1 MMVLT
6 WNLFHGRSVPDAPRE
21 QLADFA
27 ARLAGWEWDVALLQE
42 VPPWWAPTLGR
53 ASGASARTALTSRN
67 WVLPVSR
74 WAARRRPDVIKSW
87 GGGANAILVRDEAIA
102 EHRVRTLRAWPE
114 RRVVHGVRLER
125 GWWGGNLHATAHSET
140 RARRSSWAS
149 RPGRATASTTSS
161 CDWRTRRRRGVRWI
175 AARSRTTSRC
185 SRRSPRNET
194 TRGGVVM
201 NMTRILLALCA
212 VVALA
217 AAGCGSSNSSSSSSS
232 TTSS

>member
-1 MMVLT
+1 MLVLT

-42 VPPWWAPTLGR
+42 VPPWWPPALGR

-74 WAARRRPDVIKSW
+74 WAARRRPDIIKSW
-87 GGGANAILVRDEAIA
+87 GGGANAILVRGEAIV

-125 GWWGGNLHATAHSET
+125 GWWVGNLHATAHSEA
-140 RARRSSWAS
+140 RAQADLDLAVRTATEWSAGAPVVLGGDLNLRAPVVPGFAHAAGHSVDHLFVRPANVAA
-149 RPGRATASTTSS
+149 PGRTL
-161 CDWRTRRRRGVRWI
+161 DRGPL
-175 AARSRTTSRC
+175 SDHL
-185 SRRSPRNET
+185 P
-194 TRGGVVM
+194 
-201 NMTRILLALCA
+201 LLAE
-212 VVALA
+212 VA
-217 AAGCGSSNSSSSSSS
+217 
-232 TTSS
+232 